1 MSHYVWAV
9 VVSGIAVPATLLW
22 VTVLDRR
29 VARLRKPDDEE
40 SSRVLWLPITMGI
53 VERAIYTILIGW
65 NVSGAAGFIG
75 AWVTIKAIG
84 GWARWGGP
92 KSTMYTRSVFTVGLL
107 GSALSAIFGL
117 AGGLIILAGRR

>member
-9 VVSGIAVPATLLW
+9 IVSGVAVPVTLLW
-22 VTVLDRR
+22 VMVLDRR
-29 VARLRKPDDEE
+29 LAQYRTRGEE
-40 SSRVLWLPITMGI
+40 ETSRVLWLPITMGI
-53 VERAIYTILIGW
+53 VERAIYTILVGW
-65 NVSGAAGFIG
+65 NVSGAASFMG

-92 KSTMYTRSVFTVGLL
+92 TSTMYTRAAFTVGLL

-117 AGGLIILAGRR
+117 AGGLIILAGRK